1 MRLTSHE
8 LGVAGCGLRVAGCG
22 LRVAG
27 RGLRVT
33 GYGLRFAADLS
44 QCTGCYY
51 TYLNGI
57 TFSAKV
63 VHVTQR
69 HGIILVNRKQMIM
82 RVQISNWRRTGLI
95 GAEFIFHFL
104 PNPIVQ
110 QILVYQSALLYIT
123 V

>member
-8 LGVAGCGLRVAGCG
+8 LGV
-22 LRVAG
+22 
-27 RGLRVT
+27 
-33 GYGLRFAADLS
+33 ADLS

-69 HGIILVNRKQMIM
+69 HGIILVNRTADD
-82 RVQISNWRRTGLI
+82 NAHADLTGGVPGL
-95 GAEFIFHFL
+95 
-104 PNPIVQ
+104 
-110 QILVYQSALLYIT
+110 
-123 V
+123 

>member
-8 LGVAGCGLRVAGCG
+8 LGVAGCGLRVAGW
-22 LRVAG
+22 
-27 RGLRVT
+27 
-33 GYGLRFAADLS
+33 GLRFAADLS